1 MVFLGLQPFKVP
13 SNQRGR
19 VISPSLKQGKLLIN
33 EKWNKEKQDMGLLS
47 LFLLL

>member
-1 MVFLGLQPFKVP
+1 MSLATK
-13 SNQRGR
+13 RGR
-19 VISPSLKQGKLLIN
+19 VLSLSLKQGKSLIN